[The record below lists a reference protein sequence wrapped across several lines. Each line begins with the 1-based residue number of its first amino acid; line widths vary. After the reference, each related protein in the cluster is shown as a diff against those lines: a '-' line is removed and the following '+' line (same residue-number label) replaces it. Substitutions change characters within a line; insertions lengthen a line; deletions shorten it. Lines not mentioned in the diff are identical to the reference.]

1 MASLEVLRLEAAH
14 YRLLQEQLKEE
25 YSNLDDET
33 LRDTMEGISELP
45 AMVEQ
50 LVRSSLDDDIL
61 IVGLKSRVDA
71 MTERLARLK
80 ERHTKKRGLAAWA
93 MGSAGIP
100 RIEVSDFSV
109 SLNAGAQRLEI
120 IDGTQIPEAFFV
132 PQPAKIDRN
141 AIATAMKRGETVPG
155 AAFEVGNPFIAVRTK

>member
-45 AMVEQ
+45 TMVEH
-50 LVRSSLDDDIL
+50 LVRSSLEDDIL
-61 IVGLKSRVDA
+61 IVGLKSRLDA
-71 MTERLARLK
+71 MTERLARIK
-80 ERHTKKRGLAAWA
+80 ERHTKKRSLAAWA

-100 RIEVSDFSV
+100 KIEASDFSV
-109 SLNAGAQRLEI
+109 SLSAGAQRLEI
-120 IDGTQIPEAFFV
+120 VDGSQIPEAFLI
-132 PQPAKIDRN
+132 PLPPKIDRT
-141 AIATAMKRGETVPG
+141 AITAALKRGEIVTG
-155 AAFEVGNPFIAVRTK
+155 AAFETGNSFIAVRTK